1 MCYWLLKIST
11 NKAGRRNLGG
21 SSEAKLSLNDF
32 LLMFRGNRKRRE
44 EENSPKQYKINL
56 SSIKSSSQSNQHHYH
71 RHHKWLT
78 TIRTDGSQVKT
89 HLEPN
94 DRWVELAKTSFF
106 FKKACQVPL
115 QAKSGNILALSS
127 LNIFF
132 NIFFVQYSI
141 FDDVDYDMK
150 FLLTFPTGMTLW
162 QHGVRHPL
170 GQLACQP
177 VVGHHWVLWWESITV
192 YTTTY
197 DWWSCYD
204 PTLNLLCKTEY
215 SKNIRSKTK
224 AGCSTVWFWFTA
236 WRAPDRGG
244 RCLFF

>member
-1 MCYWLLKIST
+1 MID
-11 NKAGRRNLGG
+11 NHPDGRKPSEDSSWTKWPLGG
-21 SSEAKLSLNDF
+21 TCKD
-32 LLMFRGNRKRRE
+32 
-44 EENSPKQYKINL
+44 Q
-56 SSIKSSSQSNQHHYH
+56 
-71 RHHKWLT
+71 
-78 TIRTDGSQVKT
+78 
-89 HLEPN
+89 
-94 DRWVELAKTSFF
+94 FF

-127 LNIFF
+127 LNIFL

-197 DWWSCYD
+197 MTDD
-204 PTLNLLCKTEY
+204 HAMIQHEFTLQ
-215 SKNIRSKTK
+215 
-224 AGCSTVWFWFTA
+224 
-236 WRAPDRGG
+236 DRI
-244 RCLFF
+244 LQKYPL